1 MLESSVSNLPTPTL
15 RRRRDSPSN
24 FERANRNFVRP
35 DADEVS
41 SSEGSI
47 FERELLTPVDGTDFG
62 AAVVTP
68 TSNFSPPSGITSNL
82 APQNHGSSWR
92 TSSEHEWPSS
102 TESCIEIDI
111 PHMTC
116 TDSFAQLEGSISP
129 STASSSSLTLNR
141 YRRRRSLSQP
151 LPLSM
156 SVPTD
161 VGEGDWS
168 GQAEDYDGVSVGGPE
183 PCFAPNADSIIYYD
197 DVPSDLPVD
206 ISDDPDRLSIVTDF
220 STPWQQTPYIGGPP
234 RASRRSRVT
243 APSPAPPPP
252 SSSSRAKPILRG
264 GSTDNTLFVKAA
276 LDDAMVAFRSR
287 RDVPFVELRE
297 RVIGKF
303 ARSEGTVLRGEFEL
317 SYLPTSP
324 PVGGWSKFR
333 GSTLSL
339 VSAVS
344 MSSVADWS
352 GAVPLRNEGDWAAAV
367 AGCGSKI
374 TVRVS
379 FPETQ

>member
-1 MLESSVSNLPTPTL
+1 
-15 RRRRDSPSN
+15 
-24 FERANRNFVRP
+24 
-35 DADEVS
+35 
-41 SSEGSI
+41 
-47 FERELLTPVDGTDFG
+47 
-62 AAVVTP
+62 
-68 TSNFSPPSGITSNL
+68 
-82 APQNHGSSWR
+82 
-92 TSSEHEWPSS
+92 
-102 TESCIEIDI
+102 
-111 PHMTC
+111 
-116 TDSFAQLEGSISP
+116 
-129 STASSSSLTLNR
+129 
-141 YRRRRSLSQP
+141 
-151 LPLSM
+151 M

-168 GQAEDYDGVSVGGPE
+168 GQAEDYDGVYVGVPE
-183 PCFAPNADSIIYYD
+183 PSFAPNADSIIYYD

-220 STPWQQTPYIGGPP
+220 STPRQQSPYIGGPP
-234 RASRRSRVT
+234 RASRRPRVT
-243 APSPAPPPP
+243 APSPPPPP
-252 SSSSRAKPILRG
+252 PSSSSSRAKPILRG

-297 RVIGKF
+297 RVISKF

-339 VSAVS
+339 ASAVS
-344 MSSVADWS
+344 MSSVSDWS

-374 TVRVS
+374 TVRVT
-379 FPETQ
+379 FPGTQ